1 MSAHRSPSSSAI
13 SRTAQLRGIYAILD
27 AAEGDVLAQL
37 DDVLAAGIRVVQYR
51 SKTGAQRDVL
61 VRAWERSRASGAL
74 LIVNDDVGLIDR
86 ADGVHLGQEDLA
98 LLDAAGLRARAHGKI
113 IGISCPDIPSAYA
126 ALALGADYI
135 GVGAMYATGT
145 KHDAG
150 EPIGPD
156 GIRAA
161 VRTVDLPVVAI
172 GGITLERIAEV
183 RSTGAAMAAVIT
195 AISRAPDRIA
205 AARAL
210 VDAWA
215 R

>member
-1 MSAHRSPSSSAI
+1 M
-13 SRTAQLRGIYAILD
+13 
-27 AAEGDVLAQL
+27 
-37 DDVLAAGIRVVQYR
+37 QYR
-51 SKTGAQRDVL
+51 SKNGVERDVL
-61 VRAWERSRASGAL
+61 VRAWERTRASGAL
-74 LIVNDDVGLIDR
+74 LIVNDDAELIDC

-98 LLDAAGLRARAHGKI
+98 RLDTAALRTRARAKI
-113 IGISCPDIPSAYA
+113 IGISCPDVVSAHA
-126 ALALGADYI
+126 ARAIGADYI
-135 GVGAMYATGT
+135 GVGSMYATGT

-150 EPIGPD
+150 APIGPE

-161 VRTVDLPVVAI
+161 VRAVDLPVVAI

-183 RSTGAAMAAVIT
+183 RATGAAMAAVIT
-195 AISRAPDRIA
+195 AISRASNRTA

>member
-1 MSAHRSPSSSAI
+1 MRQARAI
-13 SRTAQLRGIYAILD
+13 SRIAQLRGIYAIVD
-27 AAEGDVLAQL
+27 AAEGEVLAQL
-37 DDVLAAGIRVVQYR
+37 DDVLAGGIRVVQYR
-51 SKTGAQRDVL
+51 GKNGIERDIL
-61 VRAWERSRASGAL
+61 ARAWERTRASGAL
-74 LIVNDDVGLIDR
+74 LIVNDEVGLVDY

-98 LLDAAGLRARAHGKI
+98 LLDVAALRARTQGKI
-113 IGISCPDIPSAYA
+113 VGISCPDVPSAYA
-126 ALALGADYI
+126 ALTLGADYI

-150 EPIGPD
+150 EPIGPK

-161 VRTVDLPVVAI
+161 VEAVNLPVAAI
-172 GGITLERIAEV
+172 GGITLARIPEV
-183 RSTGAAMAAVIT
+183 RATGAAMAAVIT
-195 AISRAPDRIA
+195 AISRAPGRIA

>member
-1 MSAHRSPSSSAI
+1 MNSFCRRLASPI
-13 SRTAQLRGIYAILD
+13 SGLRGIYAIVD
-27 AAEGDVLAQL
+27 AAEGDILAQL
-37 DDVLAAGIRVVQYR
+37 DDVLAARIRVVQYR
-51 SKTGAQRDVL
+51 SKSGIDRNVL
-61 VRAWERSRASGAL
+61 TRAWERTRASGAL
-74 LIVNDDVGLIDR
+74 LILNDDLGLIDC

-98 LLDAAGLRARAHGKI
+98 LQGATRLRERARGKI
-113 IGISCPDIPSAYA
+113 IGISCPDVPSAYA

-161 VRTVDLPVVAI
+161 VRAVDVPVVAI
-172 GGITLERIAEV
+172 GGITLDRIPEV
-183 RSTGAAMAAVIT
+183 RATGAAMAAVIT

>member
-1 MSAHRSPSSSAI
+1 MTP
-13 SRTAQLRGIYAILD
+13 QLSGIYAIVD

-37 DDVLAAGIRVVQYR
+37 DRVLAGGIRIVQYR
-51 SKTGAQRDVL
+51 SKTGIDRDVL
-61 VRAWERSRASGAL
+61 VRAVRRAHDAGGL
-74 LIVNDDVGLIDR
+74 LIVNDDVELLDA

-98 LLDAAGLRARAHGKI
+98 LLDAYALRERARDKI
-113 IGISCPDIPSAYA
+113 VGISCPDVVSAKA
-126 ALALGADYI
+126 AVVLGADYI

-150 EPIGPD
+150 EPIGPQ

-161 VRTVDLPVVAI
+161 VEAVRIPVVAI
-172 GGITLERIAEV
+172 GGITLARIAEV
-183 RSTGAAMAAVIT
+183 RATGAAMAAVIT
-195 AISRAPDRIA
+195 AISRASDPTG

>member
-1 MSAHRSPSSSAI
+1 M
-13 SRTAQLRGIYAILD
+13 
-27 AAEGDVLAQL
+27 
-37 DDVLAAGIRVVQYR
+37 QYR
-51 SKTGAQRDVL
+51 SKRAIDRHAL
-61 VRAWERSRASGAL
+61 ARAWERTRAAGAL
-74 LIVNDDVGLIDR
+74 LIVNDDAGGLDS

-98 LLDAAGLRARAHGKI
+98 LLDVSALRAATQGKI
-113 IGISCPDIPSAYA
+113 VGISCPDVPSAYA

-135 GVGAMYATGT
+135 GVGAMYATRT
-145 KHDAG
+145 KEDAG
-150 EPIGPD
+150 EPIGAA

-161 VRTVDLPVVAI
+161 VQAVRLPVAAI
-172 GGITLERIAEV
+172 GGITLARIPEV
-183 RSTGAAMAAVIT
+183 RATGAAMAAVIT

>member
-1 MSAHRSPSSSAI
+1 M
-13 SRTAQLRGIYAILD
+13 
-27 AAEGDVLAQL
+27 
-37 DDVLAAGIRVVQYR
+37 QYR
-51 SKTGAQRDVL
+51 SKSGIERDVL
-61 VRAWERSRASGAL
+61 DRAWERTRASGAL
-74 LIVNDDVGLIDR
+74 LIVNDDFELIDC

-98 LLDAAGLRARAHGKI
+98 LLDVAGLRSRAQGKI
-113 IGISCPDIPSAYA
+113 IGISCPDVPSATT
-126 ALALGADYI
+126 ALGLGADYI
-135 GVGAMYATGT
+135 GVGAMYATGS

-150 EPIGPD
+150 EPIGPE

-161 VRTVDLPVVAI
+161 VGAVDLPVAAI

-195 AISRAPDRIA
+195 AISRAPDRTA

>member
-1 MSAHRSPSSSAI
+1 MI
-13 SRTAQLRGIYAILD
+13 
-27 AAEGDVLAQL
+27 AQL
-37 DDVLAAGIRVVQYR
+37 DDVLAGGIRLVQYR
-51 SKTGAQRDVL
+51 SKSGLDRGILA
-61 VRAWERSRASGAL
+61 RAWERTRASGAL
-74 LIVNDDVGLIDR
+74 LIVNDDVGMVDF

-98 LLDAAGLRARAHGKI
+98 LLDVAALRARTMGKI
-113 IGISCPDIPSAYA
+113 VGISCPDVPSAYA

-150 EPIGPD
+150 TPIGD
-156 GIRAA
+156 QGVRAA
-161 VRTVDLPVVAI
+161 VQAVNLPVAAI
-172 GGITLERIAEV
+172 GGITLARIPEV
-183 RSTGAAMAAVIT
+183 RATGAAMAAVIT

-215 R
+215 L

>member
-1 MSAHRSPSSSAI
+1 LVSPI
-13 SRTAQLRGIYAILD
+13 SRIAQLRGIYAILD

-37 DDVLAAGIRVVQYR
+37 GDVLAAGIRVVQYR
-51 SKTGAQRDVL
+51 GKSGIERDVL
-61 VRAWERSRASGAL
+61 SRAWERTRSSGAL
-74 LIVNDDVGLIDR
+74 LIVNDDLGLIDY

-98 LLDAAGLRARAHGKI
+98 LVDATTLRARARGKI
-113 IGISCPDIPSAYA
+113 VGISCPDVPSAYA

-135 GVGAMYATGT
+135 GVGAMYVTGT

-150 EPIGPD
+150 EPIGPE

-161 VRTVDLPVVAI
+161 VRAVDLPVVAI
-172 GGITLERIAEV
+172 GGITLERLPEV
-183 RSTGAAMAAVIT
+183 RATGAAMAAVIT
-195 AISRAPDRIA
+195 AISRATDRIA